1 MRKIIVFASL
11 VLLLMSCKKNS
22 DDNGA
27 IAANSI
33 QANIGGTTYNFNVSA
48 KAIKMDGTGYHF
60 ISIAGA
66 DANSATANVIGIIAN
81 SNVAVTTGTYNENDA
96 VNFGSLS
103 YSVNIS
109 SGNTYTDAGSTTNP
123 VIVTITSLT
132 GTSVQGTFKGDIYLG
147 SSTSGT
153 KKVVAD
159 GKFNVPF

>member
-1 MRKIIVFASL
+1 MRKIIALSSL

-22 DDNGA
+22 DDSSV
-27 IAANSI
+27 AANSI

-48 KAIKMDGTGYHF
+48 KATKMDGTGYHF

-66 DANSATANVIGIIAN
+66 DANSASANVIGIIAN
-81 SNVAVTTGTYNENDA
+81 SNVPVTTGTYNENDA
-96 VNFGSLS
+96 VNYGSLS
-103 YSVNIS
+103 FSVNIS
-109 SGNTYTDAGSTTNP
+109 TGNTYIDAGSTTNP

-132 GTSVQGTFKGDIYLG
+132 STNIQGTFKGDIYLG
-147 SSTSGT
+147 GSTSAA